1 MPLPVRRF
9 RRERRRKDVLS
20 SLLPNGFYF
29 NRTGFCPC
37 CDQFVSFESYDYWLR
52 DYFLCENCSSIP
64 RERALMRIIESLY
77 PGWRVLSVFESSP
90 SPRGASVKLQRECN
104 NYLSA
109 FYFHGKE
116 PGSMVDC
123 YRNENL
129 EDLTFENE
137 SFDLVVTQDVMEHLY
152 HPENAFKEIA
162 RVLKPGGAHIFT
174 VPLVNN
180 HRPSEKWA
188 IEGNNNE
195 PVFLKTPEFHGNP
208 IDPTGC
214 PVTMHWG
221 FDIIRVIADASG
233 MESEIIQMEDLDYGI
248 SGAFCEVIVS
258 RKQ

>member
-1 MPLPVRRF
+1 
-9 RRERRRKDVLS
+9 
-20 SLLPNGFYF
+20 
-29 NRTGFCPC
+29 
-37 CDQFVSFESYDYWLR
+37 
-52 DYFLCENCSSIP
+52 
-64 RERALMRIIESLY
+64 MRILESQY

-109 FYFHGKE
+109 FYFQGKE
-116 PGSMVDC
+116 SGSMVDC

-152 HPENAFKEIA
+152 QPEKAFKEIA
-162 RVLKPGGAHIFT
+162 RVLRPGGAHIFT
-174 VPLVNN
+174 VPLVNK
-180 HRPSEKWA
+180 HKPSEKWA
-188 IEGNNNE
+188 IQGHNDE

-208 IDPTGC
+208 IDPNGS

-221 FDIIRVIADASG
+221 FDITHFIAEACE
-233 MESEIIQMEDLDYGI
+233 MESEIFHLEDLDYGI
-248 SGAFCEVIVS
+248 SGSFCEVIVS